1 MGKSYDVVVV
11 GAGPGGYIAAVR
23 ASQLGM
29 KTAIVERES
38 LGGVCLNWGCI
49 PTKSLLRNADVAR
62 LLTGGGREF
71 GFSVDNVELDFGAAI
86 DRSRKISSRLV
97 KGVEAL
103 MKGNDVDV
111 LMGEGRLTA
120 ADTVEVALNDGGRET
135 LTSGAVILA
144 TGARPRLF
152 PGVTVDGEKVLT
164 SRQALELR
172 DLPKSAIV
180 IGAGAIGLE
189 FATIWRSYGSEVTV
203 VEMLDQVLPAED
215 PEAAKALNRYLRRM
229 KIKAMTS
236 TRVQELKATDDGV
249 VVKVEGPKGE
259 KTLDADVALVAIG
272 VQPNSEGLGLE
283 EVGVALARGWVK
295 TDAFM
300 RTSVPNVYAI
310 GDLNGQLTLAHVASA
325 QGVLAA
331 EMIAG
336 ENPDPFDKAMMP
348 RGTYTSP
355 QVASFGLTESE
366 AEEAGHEVEVGQFP
380 FLPNGKALALGEN
393 HGFVKIVADKDT
405 YEILGAVIVGPEAT
419 ELLPELVLAA
429 RTELTPEEIAYTV
442 HAHPTLNE
450 ALMEAAHDVFGHAL
464 QMV

>member
-1 MGKSYDVVVV
+1 MGKRYDVVIV
-11 GAGPGGYIAAVR
+11 GAGPGGYTAAVR
-23 ASQLGM
+23 ASQLG
-29 KTAIVERES
+29 KHVAIVEREN

-49 PTKSLLRNADVAR
+49 PTKALLRNAEVAR
-62 LLTGGGREF
+62 LLTGGSREY
-71 GFSVDNVELDFGAAI
+71 GFRADNVELDFGAAI
-86 DRSRKISSRLV
+86 DRSRKVSSRLV

-111 LMGEGRLTA
+111 YRGEGRLSA
-120 ADTVEVALNDGGRET
+120 EDTVEVSLNDGGSET
-135 LTSGAVILA
+135 LTTGAVILA
-144 TGARPRLF
+144 TGARARLF

-164 SRQALELR
+164 YRQALELR
-172 DLPKSAIV
+172 DLPESAIV
-180 IGAGAIGLE
+180 IGAGPIGLE
-189 FATIWRSYGSEVTV
+189 FATIWRSYGAEVTV

-215 PEAAKALNRYLRRM
+215 AEAANELNRYLRRM

-236 TRVQELKATDDGV
+236 TRVQEVTATDDGV
-249 VVKVEGPKGE
+249 AVEVEGPKGE
-259 KTLDADVALVAIG
+259 KTLEADVVLVAIG
-272 VQPNSEGLGLE
+272 VQPNSEDLGLE
-283 EVGVALARGWVK
+283 EVGVELEGGWV
-295 TDAFM
+295 TVDDTM
-300 RTSVPNVYAI
+300 RTSLSNVYAI
-310 GDLNGQLTLAHVASA
+310 GDLNGRLALAHVASA

-336 ENPDPFDKAMMP
+336 EDPDPFDKAMMP

-355 QVASFGLTESE
+355 QVASFGLTASE
-366 AEEAGHEVEVGQFP
+366 AEEAGYEVEVGQFP

-393 HGFVKIVADKDT
+393 HGFVKIVADT
-405 YEILGAVIVGPEAT
+405 NTHEILGAVIVGPEAT

-450 ALMEAAHDVFGHAL
+450 AVMEAAHDVFGDAL